1 MRGMH
6 NGGSASQSCSELL
19 AASVI
24 TASATA
30 SADMEDIDCSSSSF
44 TFAGEGFDLDCERD
58 LGKLRAGE
66 SSGSTQVD
74 VMSIKGN
81 DPYVFMTVVDIR
93 ITATR
98 IYMEHPGLR
107 ENFRDTFTHVEIKD
121 WNSVDKKN
129 SYDIAEFTA
138 EISGYPSSCIAIQR
152 YTNAMHIGFK
162 RRVIGISCSPESR
175 EPVYAA
181 LTNLHAPGD

>member
-1 MRGMH
+1 MGAKPI
-6 NGGSASQSCSELL
+6 NAAAALL
-19 AASVI
+19 AAVI
-24 TASATA
+24 ITLSATA

-44 TFAGEGFDLDCERD
+44 SFAGEGYDLDCQRD
-58 LGKLRAGE
+58 LGKVRAGE
-66 SSGSTQVD
+66 SSGETQVD
-74 VMSIKGN
+74 VMSIKGD

-98 IYMEHPGLR
+98 IYMEHRSLK
-107 ENFRDTFTHVEIKD
+107 ENFRDAFTHIEIKD

-129 SYDIAEFTA
+129 GYDIAEFTA

-152 YTNAMHIGFK
+152 YTNPMHVGFK
-162 RRVIGISCSPESR
+162 RRVIGMACSPVSR